1 MAGNT
6 LTDAAAAV
14 ASGSARGPVVPEP
27 HTSPAGRTAFAG
39 VALLT
44 LAAPFELTEPLL
56 RLPRQSVSSLEM
68 ALLLAFAGWG
78 AALVFSGFVAEWRT
92 PLTPPWIALLLAML
106 VASAASPVSRVNA
119 LHMTGRLGA
128 AFGVYFLTLNGVST
142 RARLRTM
149 LALALAVGVVVSG
162 LMILEYIGVR
172 PVLAWL
178 RLFRRDVATVGAQV
192 RAGGPL
198 QYPTIASMYL
208 EVVFALG
215 LGVLLGELDR
225 SAQPEV
231 RTEKPE
237 GTTPFKTASKASPA
251 RTCFISSERG
261 FRRCA
266 GVAAVFVALVVI
278 GEAITLTFT
287 RAGLVTMALSLAL
300 VGAIRRTRRG
310 TESGGAL
317 IACLALVIAALFLVS
332 RSPRSMWLRFTSEG
346 QESWYRAKVGA
357 PPDLDLPTGRT
368 TAVPVKVTNTGRL
381 LWDSRADPPVLL
393 SYHWLPAEGDHF
405 VSFEGVRT
413 PFASPVA
420 PDTTVSMRAVVGAP
434 LRPGRYRL
442 EWDIV
447 QEGRLWF
454 STEPGA
460 IRSISRAT
468 VTANAPWSGV
478 EPAIIPPPR
487 ATVRPGRFA
496 LWSAAGRMFAAHPL
510 LGVGPDNFRLSYGA
524 YAGLATADARTHSN
538 NMYLEVLAGGGLLGG
553 AAFVWLLWR
562 AAGSFAAVMRLAP
575 DAAGGA
581 ALGLGAAG
589 LAIGLH
595 AAVDS
600 FLSFAP
606 TYVLFSLTLG
616 CASACVRDA
625 EARPDANRV

>member
-1 MAGNT
+1 
-6 LTDAAAAV
+6 
-14 ASGSARGPVVPEP
+14 
-27 HTSPAGRTAFAG
+27 
-39 VALLT
+39 
-44 LAAPFELTEPLL
+44 
-56 RLPRQSVSSLEM
+56 
-68 ALLLAFAGWG
+68 
-78 AALVFSGFVAEWRT
+78 SGFVAEWRT

-128 AFGVYFLTLNGVST
+128 AFGVYLLTLNGVST

-162 LMILEYIGVR
+162 LIIL
-172 PVLAWL
+172 
-178 RLFRRDVATVGAQV
+178 
-192 RAGGPL
+192 
-198 QYPTIASMYL
+198 
-208 EVVFALG
+208 
-215 LGVLLGELDR
+215 
-225 SAQPEV
+225 
-231 RTEKPE
+231 
-237 GTTPFKTASKASPA
+237 
-251 RTCFISSERG
+251 
-261 FRRCA
+261 
-266 GVAAVFVALVVI
+266 
-278 GEAITLTFT
+278 GEAITLTFR

-447 QEGRLWF
+447 QEVRLWS

-478 EPAIIPPPR
+478 EPAII
-487 ATVRPGRFA
+487 
-496 LWSAAGRMFAAHPL
+496 
-510 LGVGPDNFRLSYGA
+510 
-524 YAGLATADARTHSN
+524 
-538 NMYLEVLAGGGLLGG
+538 
-553 AAFVWLLWR
+553 
-562 AAGSFAAVMRLAP
+562 
-575 DAAGGA
+575 
-581 ALGLGAAG
+581 
-589 LAIGLH
+589 
-595 AAVDS
+595 
-600 FLSFAP
+600 
-606 TYVLFSLTLG
+606 
-616 CASACVRDA
+616 
-625 EARPDANRV
+625 